1 MSFTDQVV
9 LNNFANSVGEAIQ
22 DVGGDIS
29 SVQHLCDY
37 PRIIREQLL
46 ASGVDVQLEEGD
58 GITITKNGTS
68 YIISANSN
76 ATIVDGLGIYDHT
89 IPVGTSI
96 QNTFKAIFE
105 NILPTLPSVLSGDL
119 ITSTSDGTN
128 QYQHPNG
135 DPDIIR
141 VKKNLTPDTLY
152 LRLFV
157 NSQEEPIYISFAQL
171 NTGSAQDAPS
181 DGNLYGRKDGQWEKI
196 DEGGKTTATLSPT
209 YPTDQDI
216 PAGTSIQNVF
226 EKLFDI
232 ILPALPSILKGD
244 IILSSKEG
252 TDQYQHPKYPT
263 TNEKTGLDPET
274 FYIRIFIN
282 SQEEPVYISCEPL
295 KQQSG
300 GGAIGDYNGSDGEN
314 IKIDVDNV
322 KRTISATLKS
332 ISPDLILS
340 DDKLSEADAGNLFDE
355 IFK

>member
-46 ASGVDVQLEEGD
+46 ASGVDVQMEEGE

-89 IPVGTSI
+89 IPAGTSI

-119 ITSTSDGTN
+119 ITSTPDGTN

-135 DPDIIR
+135 DSDIIR

-152 LRLFV
+152 LRL
-157 NSQEEPIYISFAQL
+157 
-171 NTGSAQDAPS
+171 
-181 DGNLYGRKDGQWEKI
+181 
-196 DEGGKTTATLSPT
+196 
-209 YPTDQDI
+209 
-216 PAGTSIQNVF
+216 
-226 EKLFDI
+226 
-232 ILPALPSILKGD
+232 
-244 IILSSKEG
+244 
-252 TDQYQHPKYPT
+252 
-263 TNEKTGLDPET
+263 
-274 FYIRIFIN
+274 FIN

-300 GGAIGDYNGSDGEN
+300 GGTAGDYSGSDGEN

-332 ISPDLILS
+332 ISSDLILS
-340 DDKLSEADAGNLFDE
+340 DDKLSEEDAGNLFDE